1 MSEEGSSANMLPGT
15 HYYLDYCKPSVG
27 GDTVSTCPCTV
38 VKVSQVNGA
47 IVAHAECSRDD
58 CVQWQQMVAE
68 RDALRAD
75 NERLRTVMEAERNA
89 LRAELEEFRK
99 ALLALCR

>member
-1 MSEEGSSANMLPGT
+1 
-15 HYYLDYCKPSVG
+15 
-27 GDTVSTCPCTV
+27 
-38 VKVSQVNGA
+38 
-47 IVAHAECSRDD
+47 
-58 CVQWQQMVAE
+58 MVAE